1 MKKFMTIRYELLE
14 GGKAPFKATK
24 GAAGYD
30 LTVNSIELLGYKKI
44 KYYLGVKVAIPEGHV
59 GLIFPRSSVH
69 KTGLRL
75 SNAVG
80 VIDSDYRGEIGVV
93 MFNHG
98 EEELKINIGDRIA
111 QLIFEKISTP
121 KIVEVTELPETKRGE
136 NGYGSTGG
144 ISSLKQHSTNS

>member
-1 MKKFMTIRYELLE
+1 MTIRYELLE

-80 VIDSDYRGEIGVV
+80 VIDSDYRGELSAIFDMPGNVQYRV
-93 MFNHG
+93 
-98 EEELKINIGDRIA
+98 GDRCC
-111 QLIFEKISTP
+111 QLVIIKLGEIDEWIESKLD
-121 KIVEVTELPETKRGE
+121 ETERGE
-136 NGYGSTGG
+136 SGFGSTG
-144 ISSLKQHSTNS
+144 N